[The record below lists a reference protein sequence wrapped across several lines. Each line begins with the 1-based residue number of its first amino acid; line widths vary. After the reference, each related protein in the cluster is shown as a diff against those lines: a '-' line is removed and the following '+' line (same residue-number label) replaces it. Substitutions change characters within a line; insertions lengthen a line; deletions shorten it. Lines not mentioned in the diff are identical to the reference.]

1 MFILYNL
8 FFILAAPVWVPWMLW
23 RTSRRK
29 EKPNWAQRLG
39 RYPMKPRLDRRRI
52 WFHAVSVGEVLAALP
67 ILRELRRRLPGFE
80 IVLSVTT
87 SSGHQT
93 AREQADGLFDH
104 LVYFPID
111 TTRYQFFAMASVRPA
126 AVAIMETELWP
137 NFLWAAKAFDARTL
151 IVNGRISD
159 RSFPRYRALSFLF
172 RGVLGMVDRRLMQT
186 SVDAERIRAIG
197 GGEAE
202 VFGNVKFDQALEGVG
217 ADAGALRCELGIPA
231 DAPVVVIG
239 STRGDDEE
247 RLVLD
252 AIREVGPE
260 RAWYVHAPRHLERA
274 DALTEMAES
283 VCGRDR
289 VARRSKGQTGR
300 YLILDT
306 YGELAK
312 VYGIADVV
320 VIGGGFANHG
330 GQNLV
335 QALAHG
341 KPVIHGPH
349 MHNFREV
356 AEMAAKAGA
365 TEVAAS
371 ASELAAAVTRLLA
384 EPERRAQMG
393 EAAAALVRS
402 GAGAARRYA
411 EAIAAEAEAMI
422 EEEERTKVRRR

>member
-8 FFILAAPVWVPWMLW
+8 FFLLAAPIWVPWMLW

-29 EKPNWAQRLG
+29 EKPNWAQRVG
-39 RYPMKPRLDRRRI
+39 RYPMKARLDRRRI
-52 WFHAVSVGEVLAALP
+52 WFHAVSVGEVVAALP
-67 ILRELRRRLPGFE
+67 ILRELRRRLPDFE

-93 AREQADGLFDH
+93 AREQAEGLFDH

-186 SVDAERIRAIG
+186 QIDAERIRAIG

-202 VFGNVKFDQALEGVG
+202 VFGNVKFDQALEGVDVDP
-217 ADAGALRCELGIPA
+217 AALRSELGIPP
-231 DAPVVVIG
+231 DEPVVVIG
-239 STRGDDEE
+239 STRGEEEE

-252 AIREVGPE
+252 AVREIGPE
-260 RAWYVHAPRHLERA
+260 RAWFVHAPRHLERA
-274 DALTEMAES
+274 DALAELAAS
-283 VCGRDR
+283 VCGRDA
-289 VARRSKGQTGR
+289 VARRSRGESGR

-312 VYGIADVV
+312 VYAVADVV
-320 VIGGGFANHG
+320 VIGGGFANLG

-341 KPVIHGPH
+341 KPVVHGPH

-356 AEMAAKAGA
+356 AEMAARAGA
-365 TEVAAS
+365 TEIAAT
-371 ASELAAAVTRLLA
+371 ASELAAAVTRLLDDPA
-384 EPERRAQMG
+384 RRAKMG
-393 EAAAALVRS
+393 EAAAELVKS
-402 GAGAARRYA
+402 GAGAAKRYA

-422 EEEERTKVRRR
+422 EEEERMKARRN